1 MPLFDGL
8 STDDAARKRLL
19 ALMAASAPQGKLPD
33 DFSAAKRVAVDEL
46 APPPARVA
54 YGANGL
60 TGLMKP
66 QGDVPLADNST
77 PAGQHPRG
85 TLPAIPESNPT
96 SAGGPVN
103 PASYQTPPIKVRIG
117 TDTRGLTGSD
127 RSATVLDAER
137 DAVRDY
143 PSSKVTSSGEI
154 LPPKMHH
161 GFMDTLK
168 SIGKGALVNINEYSK
183 THPNASVAELIGAAG
198 GGAIVGGVKP
208 VAIDRQIANDALQR
222 HTALL
227 GQQLGI
233 EGEQAKVAGEQARPA
248 IEAARVRLEDQRI
261 KQAAAD
267 KLKEI
272 TETERHHRASE
283 SATGKSATPHE
294 STRIVAD
301 GEYDGIPAGTAI
313 RTIWNGKEYED
324 QKRGDKPLIATE
336 STRTGKIEE
345 DDAAKESAKQAA
357 QDAERSGNDHSQ
369 KYGQRLN
376 EVNQYTSE
384 LKGLGAVSPD
394 DPRRISLEAAIT
406 QARKD
411 AEYEKSEA
419 DKAFAERDKQNREAN
434 KKPTRGAAMSIP
446 SPSTHQ
452 FSKSA
457 WLAAHRGQE
466 ADLPKAIAAAQA
478 ARYQVI
484 P

>member
-19 ALMAASAPQGKLPD
+19 ALMAATAPQGKLPD
-33 DFSAAKRVAVDEL
+33 DFTAAKRVAVDES

-60 TGLMKP
+60 SGLTKP
-66 QGDVPLADNST
+66 SEPQPT
-77 PAGQHPRG
+77 AGGVR
-85 TLPAIPESNPT
+85 LPGIPEFDPT

-103 PASYQTPPIKVRIG
+103 PTAAPPRSIVRIG
-117 TDTRGLTGSD
+117 TDARGLTGSD

-183 THPNASVAELIGAAG
+183 THPNATPAELIGAAG

-208 VAIDRQIANDALQR
+208 VAIDREIANNALQR

-261 KQAAAD
+261 RQAAAD

-283 SATGKSATPHE
+283 SVTGKSSAPHE

-336 STRTGKIEE
+336 STRTGKVEE
-345 DDAAKESAKQAA
+345 ENSARESARQAA
-357 QDAERSGNDHSQ
+357 QDLERAGNDHMA
-369 KYGQRLN
+369 
-376 EVNQYTSE
+376 
-384 LKGLGAVSPD
+384 KGLAAGKQAAELRGQLTTLGTLSPD
-394 DPRRISLEAAIT
+394 DPRRIDIEGRIKAADDEAKYN
-406 QARKD
+406 RD
-411 AEYEKSEA
+411 EA
-419 DKAFAERDKQNREAN
+419 DKAFSERDKQNREAN
-434 KKPTRGAAMSIP
+434 KKPTRGAASSAAPPPTTHGFSVSGWLRANPGKTRADAITFHDNDP
-446 SPSTHQ
+446 KYSTY
-452 FSKSA
+452 K
-457 WLAAHRGQE
+457 
-466 ADLPKAIAAAQA
+466 
-478 ARYQVI
+478 VI